1 MLVFWLE
8 ITHECINNISGLAA
22 GRKYWDNKVLMTAQ
36 SLPKPPPKKTPAP
49 PTPPD
54 VDASKDKDKPWYQP
68 PTPYGLVNKNKNPFL
83 KDIQQ
88 YCEAGKVSEPCT
100 DSIKGY
106 LNDLSTTGE
115 AASSD
120 AAKTVVGYLDSIGGK
135 TVAGASAAPS
145 ANIVKEALASGSNP
159 PPASAEKVKDY
170 LDALDIG
177 KKPVV
182 TGMVMNAPP
191 PTTTS
196 PSFGSSFEAYDSRL
210 TSIETRVGSLEER
223 VDNIPD
229 EVFDRME
236 EWRLAQEN
244 RWGGQYGSASV
255 SSVETSSGAG
265 SGYVVPSPPSPPKKL
280 RVSVTNAPRSTG
292 MGGYLESLK

>member
-1 MLVFWLE
+1 
-8 ITHECINNISGLAA
+8 
-22 GRKYWDNKVLMTAQ
+22 MTAQ

-49 PTPPD
+49 PTLPE
-54 VDASKDKDKPWYQP
+54 VDTSKDKDKPWYQP

-88 YCEAGKVSEPCT
+88 YCEASKVSEPCT

-120 AAKTVVGYLDSIGGK
+120 EAKTVVGYLDSIGGK
-135 TVAGASAAPS
+135 TPAGASAAPS
-145 ANIVKEALASGSNP
+145 ANVVKEALASGSNP
-159 PPASAEKVKDY
+159 LPASAEKVKEY

-177 KKPVV
+177 KKSVI
-182 TGMVMNAPP
+182 TGMVMDAPP
-191 PTTTS
+191 VTGTS
-196 PSFGSSFEAYDSRL
+196 PSFDAYDSRL
-210 TSIETRVGSLEER
+210 TGIETRVGSLEER
-223 VDNIPD
+223 VDRLPD

-236 EWRLAQEN
+236 EWRAAQEN
-244 RWGGQYGSASV
+244 RWGSQYGSAGVLSGI
-255 SSVETSSGAG
+255 TSSGSG
-265 SGYVVPSPPSPPKKL
+265 SGYVVPPPPSPPKKL